1 MCAGV
6 DSTDPLLL
14 GIVILLLCAH
24 CNCHY
29 IFYLILLRTHYNC
42 HVIFDIPFL
51 RTQCNCHDIFYI
63 LFTLI
68 YFYVSIENMLLTYFD
83 SIDEGTVFK
92 AACLTKGA
100 CGPSR
105 MRNPFRHV
113 LTSSK
118 CKKQSKYLKRS
129 SSYLDKKVV
138 IRNSGSKLS

>member
-1 MCAGV
+1 MA
-6 DSTDPLLL
+6 
-14 GIVILLLCAH
+14 IVT
-24 CNCHY
+24 
-29 IFYLILLRTHYNC
+29 IFFTYYCYVLITIVTLYLTYY
-42 HVIFDIPFL
+42 
-51 RTQCNCHDIFYI
+51 FYVLI
-63 LFTLI
+63 AIATIYFT

-113 LTSSK
+113 LSSSK
-118 CKKQSKYLKRS
+118 CKKQSKYLKRP